1 MTNTK
6 GTYTDINGND
16 KEIILNDEEMNLCN
30 ANLSEK
36 ILYYIVYPNYFFEKT
51 YETISTLS
59 WKL

>member
-6 GTYTDINGND
+6 GIYTDINGND
-16 KEIILNDEEMNLCN
+16 KEIILNDEEMNLCD
-30 ANLSEK
+30 ANLSER
-36 ILYYIVYPNYFFEKT
+36 ILYYIAYPYYFFEKT